1 MALQIEDFHLR
12 DYVADVPDEDLA
24 GGKRHILK
32 RSVRFGNDFLPGVA
46 ARVRE
51 VDVED
56 VPFGRFPV
64 GAHEKLAVL
73 DLSEEARLRV
83 VDDWLNRLVG
93 LQILEIE
100 IAAGASRAVNH
111 GNQKVMAIGGK

>member
-12 DYVADVPDEDLA
+12 DYVADVLDEDLA
-24 GGKRHILK
+24 GGKRHFLK
-32 RSVRFGNDFLPGVA
+32 GSVRFGNDFLPGIA

-56 VPFGRFPV
+56 VPFRCFPV

-73 DLSEEARLRV
+73 DLSEEDRLRV
-83 VDDWLNRLVG
+83 VDDWLDGHVA
-93 LQILEIE
+93 LQILEI
-100 IAAGASRAVNH
+100 
-111 GNQKVMAIGGK
+111 